1 MVHIFNK
8 KAGMKYNSVSVMIYL
23 WIVLMVMSSIFGEH
37 IGFYPLDVSCVFFAF
52 LFLTVI
58 LFTANAVIVKKD
70 YCIERQTDSIAL
82 IDEIVIYKVSVVFF
96 YYILEAIIFTSEIWG
111 NIFRFQ
117 ISWATCGNGKTWF

>member
-58 LFTANAVIVKKD
+58 LFTANAVIVKK
-70 YCIERQTDSIAL
+70 IIAL
-82 IDEIVIYKVSVVFF
+82 KGRPIP
-96 YYILEAIIFTSEIWG
+96 LH
-111 NIFRFQ
+111 
-117 ISWATCGNGKTWF
+117 